1 MDIFK
6 LYKCDQNHSLE
17 DILNYVIKQFQYLYY
32 ILFLHVY
39 RTLQGYHTIFMWNG
53 AHYNV
58 LYLYILCADV
68 LREMVLTYQSE
79 CVHTIVPVLTQVHLA
94 FQESNMPGKY
104 MYQTISWGLKQCIRF
119 NGYPEFILVH
129 CISTFGKHQQDIYT
143 CTLYM
148 TVMTIHNINF
158 KLILIIE
165 IKGSFIMKFVHKIC
179 DIAPMC

>member
-68 LREMVLTYQSE
+68 LREMVLTYQNE

-104 MYQTISWGLKQCIRF
+104 MYQTL
-119 NGYPEFILVH
+119 N
-129 CISTFGKHQQDIYT
+129 
-143 CTLYM
+143 
-148 TVMTIHNINF
+148 
-158 KLILIIE
+158 
-165 IKGSFIMKFVHKIC
+165 
-179 DIAPMC
+179 